1 MKIGQLLLK
10 IGRKICKKKQKDNNE
25 DNEKSLASNDS
36 WGCWFIFG
44 KPRSP
49 KIFK

>member
-10 IGRKICKKKQKDNNE
+10 IGKKLFKKKQKNNNKDE
-25 DNEKSLASNDS
+25 EKLLASNDS

-44 KPRSP
+44 KPKTP